1 MVDILFIGK
10 TKQAS
15 ISVPVGTTLLDAA
28 KESGVDWNYACTR
41 GTCARCRCLI
51 EDGREYVSEV
61 TDAEWNRMEEEE
73 FEQGYR
79 LSCQVVAEADGF
91 IRAVHKPYF

>member
-10 TKQAS
+10 TKQADV
-15 ISVPVGTTLLDAA
+15 SVPVGTTLLEAA
-28 KESGVDWNYACTR
+28 KESGVDWHYACMR

-51 EDGREYVSEV
+51 EAGHEYVSEV
-61 TDAEWNRMEEEE
+61 TDAEWNRMGEEE